1 MSLICLHSK
10 PVITGRLSI
19 FICIGVE
26 APTLA
31 QNTDRQLPGEAFDK
45 EFEDKISAKDTNR
58 PALHAM
64 TEFVR

>member
-1 MSLICLHSK
+1 MAIVAYRRVSS
-10 PVITGRLSI
+10 
-19 FICIGVE
+19 
-26 APTLA
+26 AD
-31 QNTDRQLPGEAFDK
+31 QNTDRQLPGETFDK